1 MKETTDM
8 RENWLRLINQMLKQT
23 DTLTVRRAY
32 YLSALDS
39 LGRKNGVQFG
49 RRKYHVKIRKF
60 Y

>member
-32 YLSALDS
+32 YLL
-39 LGRKNGVQFG
+39 LGFHWERKNGVQFG
-49 RRKYHVKIRKF
+49 HLKISRKNT
-60 Y
+60 